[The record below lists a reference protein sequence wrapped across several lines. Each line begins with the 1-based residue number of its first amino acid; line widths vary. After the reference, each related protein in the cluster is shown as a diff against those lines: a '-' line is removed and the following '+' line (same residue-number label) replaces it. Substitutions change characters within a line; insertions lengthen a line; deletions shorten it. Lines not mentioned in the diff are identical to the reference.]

1 MGFALSRDLFYFGFF
16 VAAAE
21 FRLGFGRC
29 KIGFRDVL
37 TAQIAGILSTPAQS
51 FPELTSRVRSVS
63 TGVENGLGVDLACRL
78 RRK

>member
-1 MGFALSRDLFYFGFF
+1 MGIALSRDLFYFGFF

-29 KIGFRDVL
+29 QIGFRDVL
-37 TAQIAGILSTPAQS
+37 TAQIARFCLRRRS
-51 FPELTSRVRSVS
+51 FPELTRRVRSVS